1 MAKTLSDHLL
11 NTLEELVPY
20 DFEKFKFK
28 LQNTSLEKEHCRIPR
43 GHLQMARPVKLAT
56 LLINYYGEEYA
67 VRLTLHTLRAINQRL
82 LAEELHKATGS
93 EHSTQE
99 KETDIS
105 TGSPRETKPR
115 NGKVPDASE
124 GDGQG
129 QSSDGS
135 ANLPASQPE
144 VGKGPQKKPP
154 GRRRDQKGAEALD
167 AQSKLWARGSAPLSR
182 SPIQSPGAKE
192 RKASAQLRR
201 NASSAG
207 RLQGL
212 CSGSLGR
219 REGKKSEAYLPSGK
233 KRPKS
238 LEITIPPGDEDPP
251 NPEALQTQEKARLGK
266 LGTGA
271 PARGGAPPDG
281 GAPVALEKGSGFLVG
296 ETLRNTLP
304 SASLSGEGKCTTPR
318 EEDGVRGPEISETSG
333 KTAGSVPHEFPNPE
347 GLFLLPYGKQTGH
360 LEDPASLGL
369 MASKGRPQD
378 EAVCAVCHRQQGD
391 LRSGALEH
399 VAPGDPKALGRCSS
413 SCPQFQALLARKS
426 SEHLGPQP
434 LPQCPRHKNQ
444 VQLLFCEDHGGLI
457 CLICRLSQEHRGH
470 WVRPVEEAALKYRE
484 QTQKELEHLKELRRC
499 GEEHRR
505 QGDKKT
511 ENFLKQTETQKQR
524 VRSQLEKLYQFLE
537 QQEKIFVSW
546 LEELGQTI
554 GQVQETYD
562 TRVSRDITLI
572 NELIGELEAKQ
583 GQPEW
588 EFMQDIGSTLHRA
601 KMVTVPEPWVTPPEV
616 KEKIHLLYQ
625 KSEFVE
631 KSMQRFS
638 ETLRSVMEVFNVTE
652 LTGAQAHAVNVLL
665 DSATAH
671 PNLIFSDDMKSVRLG
686 NKWERLPDSPGR
698 FNSCIMTLGSP
709 TFASG
714 CHYWEVEVGDKTAW
728 VLGACSTSASRQGS
742 ITLSPENGYW
752 VVVMMKQNE
761 YQASTFPP
769 TRLQMME
776 PPKRVGIFL
785 DYIARVI
792 SFYNVTARSHI
803 YTFNSFSSS
812 GPLQPIFSPGAHDGG
827 KNVAPLIICPV
838 GGQRLDPLGMMHWK
852 PQRPT
857 QIFLQTD
864 SLLPV
869 APRPGW
875 SPCGVLEANYISQD
889 APAFHRRLRGGA
901 SHGVRSRPA
910 CYFAGQPRGTA
921 ATNLTVPRARKPHR
935 LASSLACGSRNA
947 LAPCGETRLP
957 RRK

>member
-105 TGSPRETKPR
+105 TGSPRETKPK

-281 GAPVALEKGSGFLVG
+281 GAPVALEKGSGFLAG

-304 SASLSGEGKCTTPR
+304 R
-318 EEDGVRGPEISETSG
+318 
-333 KTAGSVPHEFPNPE
+333 
-347 GLFLLPYGKQTGH
+347 
-360 LEDPASLGL
+360 
-369 MASKGRPQD
+369 RPQD

-889 APAFHRRLRGGA
+889 APAFHRRHTRGRQPWSTEPAGLLLRG
-901 SHGVRSRPA
+901 
-910 CYFAGQPRGTA
+910 A
-921 ATNLTVPRARKPHR
+921 AARNGCHKPHR
-935 LASSLACGSRNA
+935 PSGPGAPPSGIELGLRKPKCARSVRGDQASSPEIGPLA
-947 LAPCGETRLP
+947 
-957 RRK
+957 